1 MGVVTETYVRK
12 PLYVEAVRVTEA
24 NFDELVAWC
33 QGEVLS
39 GEMGGKQKKYIKVRV
54 HHPTKNPRQTQAFV
68 GDWLLYTEFGGYKVY
83 TNKAF
88 RATFDL
94 VEEETPELPAADAVI
109 EPLRAAS
116 PETVARAQEQQAVG
130 SHETPQGEPH
140 EYVEA
145 TPKAI
150 ADAVGGHQPIEASQ
164 QPGPGPVRGPEPSS
178 GPAVRGPDPVTPQ
191 PDPVSEQAPED
202 AAAGKRVLSVEEQRQ
217 MGPDAVRELIQSG
230 EAVLAQD
237 LAA

>member
-1 MGVVTETYVRK
+1 MGVETQRYIRK
-12 PLYVEAVRVTEA
+12 PLYVEAVRVTA
-24 NFDELVAWC
+24 QNFDELVAWC
-33 QGEVLS
+33 QGEVLT
-39 GEMGGKQKKYIKVRV
+39 GEQGGKPKKYIKVRV
-54 HHPTKNPRQTQAFV
+54 HHPTKNPRQTQAYV

-83 TNKAF
+83 THKAF
-88 RATFDL
+88 TTAFDL
-94 VEEETPELPAADAVI
+94 VEEDTPELPAAGAVV

-116 PETVARAQEQQAVG
+116 DETVARAQEAVEV
-130 SHETPQGEPH
+130 HETPQGEPH

-150 ADAVGGHQPIEASQ
+150 AEAVGGHQPIEE
-164 QPGPGPVRGPEPSS
+164 PGSE
-178 GPAVRGPDPVTPQ
+178 VTPQ
-191 PDPVSEQAPED
+191 SDPVPEQAPED